1 MREVSAWALSLV
13 GWLAGCAGALAADA
27 ALIEAAKKEG
37 AVTWYTTQII
47 DQLARPAADAF
58 EKKYGIKVE
67 YVRADSAA
75 VGLRL
80 INEAQAGK
88 VMADVLDSTSVTL
101 ALKERNILLKW
112 LPDSAKH
119 LPKRFSDPE
128 GYWTAAS
135 ASVQTIGYNSNLV
148 PKGSEPQKFSDLLDS
163 KWKGK
168 LVWGGNNSASG
179 APGFV
184 GTALAYMGEK
194 DGIAYLEKLSAQKVA
209 TLNQSAR
216 QVLDQ
221 VIAGEYPVA
230 LQIYN
235 KHAAISASKGAP
247 SAWTPLETNMAHLVV
262 FAVTREAKRPNAGK
276 LFADFMTSKD
286 GQTIFRN
293 ADYLTV
299 DPDVPPLNPE
309 LGIDGK
315 HYPVTFFSPEEVEGH
330 MPKWVDIYKRL
341 FP

>member
-1 MREVSAWALSLV
+1 MRKAAWAPSFAAWLV
-13 GWLAGCAGALAADA
+13 CCAGALAADPG
-27 ALIEAAKKEG
+27 LIEAARKEG
-37 AVTWYTTQII
+37 SVTWYTTQIV
-47 DQLARPAADAF
+47 DQLARPAAEAF
-58 EKKYGIKVE
+58 HKKYGIRVDF
-67 YVRADSAA
+67 VRADSSA

-88 VMADVLDSTSVTL
+88 MMADVLDSTSVTL
-101 ALKERNILLKW
+101 ALKKRNILLKW
-112 LPDSAKH
+112 LPDSARH
-119 LPKRFSDPE
+119 LPKQFSDPE

-148 PKGSEPQKFSDLLDS
+148 PKGSEPQKFADLLDP

-168 LVWGGNNSASG
+168 LVWGGNASASG

-184 GTALAYMGEK
+184 GTALAHMG
-194 DGIAYLEKLSAQKVA
+194 DTNGMAYLETLSAQKIA

-235 KHAAISASKGAP
+235 KHAVISANKGAP

-262 FAVTREAKRPNAGK
+262 FSVTREAQRPNAGK

-286 GQTIFRN
+286 GQTIFRD

-299 DPDVPPLNPE
+299 DPDVPPLNPQT
-309 LGIDGK
+309 GIDGK
-315 HYPVTFFSPEEVEGH
+315 YYPVSFFSPEEVEGN
-330 MPKWVDIYKRL
+330 MPKWVEIYKKL
-341 FP
+341 FQ